1 MSTAGPAGPPPANRL
16 KWFSWALVAVVAA
29 FAFWHSAPSIKR
41 RLTERRPEVRLP
53 GSPQLGFRFR
63 LAETSRQC
71 SLNLRQVALMAQQAD
86 RNPHVTRVPSWGTS
100 WLRTCL
106 RIRDNGENIAMIS
119 AAVLGR
125 DDRENGMKLGRQ
137 VIMLADAMTKTMPAQ
152 SHGQFSNINKTAVN
166 LTARMDRFLQTV
178 VVGAPRQ

>member
-1 MSTAGPAGPPPANRL
+1 
-16 KWFSWALVAVVAA
+16 
-29 FAFWHSAPSIKR
+29 
-41 RLTERRPEVRLP
+41 
-53 GSPQLGFRFR
+53 
-63 LAETSRQC
+63 
-71 SLNLRQVALMAQQAD
+71 
-86 RNPHVTRVPSWGTS
+86 
-100 WLRTCL
+100 
-106 RIRDNGENIAMIS
+106 MIS